1 MPAPQYTRQ
10 QILNQNTNDF
20 PNNNGGLI
28 TPAIL
33 RDYNANVANSVLFL
47 NESVSSSISASYADF
62 ALTASY
68 ALNATTTSSY
78 ALQALSSSYAGT
90 ASVLL
95 GSVVSASY
103 AVTAAAT
110 TKVGSTALTTISAA
124 GTYLLSYWTDGTNV
138 YVTNSGALA

>member
-1 MPAPQYTRQ
+1 MPAPQYTRN

-33 RDYNANVANSVLFL
+33 RDYNANVANSVYFR
-47 NESVSSSISASYADF
+47 NEIVDGAVSASYADF

-103 AVTAAAT
+103 SAT
-110 TKVGSTALTTISAA
+110 SSIVPNE
-124 GTYLLSYWTDGTNV
+124 LLSV
-138 YVTNSGALA
+138 YRKNPL